1 MSGMT
6 GIVDYAHYD
15 DMKYAVFT
23 QMHSSLVQ
31 RLSLE
36 KVIEVS
42 TTHINSFLS
51 SFLKQNH
58 NPQVEVLFELIK
70 GLIKDLDGTAADEL
84 DEEDFNK
91 EQNSVAQLI
100 HVLYNDDPEE
110 LLKLIRQL
118 QGQDGDVA
126 GEEVLATPK
135 KIFQILNEFL
145 YKSRL
150 YSIHDI
156 CIKAASKA
164 LAVSQAKA
172 SLKNEEHIR
181 SNLARSR
188 SQKRSRHGSLEM
200 CTKSHFLDFA
210 KTLSQFDFSSLS
222 PRFSFLLVLF
232 SLEMVNYTRTNTH
245 RFSSL
250 D

>member
-1 MSGMT
+1 
-6 GIVDYAHYD
+6 
-15 DMKYAVFT
+15 MKYADVNHNL

-36 KVIEVS
+36 KVIEF
-42 TTHINSFLS
+42 I
-51 SFLKQNH
+51 H
-58 NPQVEVLFELIK
+58 NIAMPILNNVKVEVLFELIK

-135 KIFQILNEFL
+135 KIFQILNEL
-145 YKSRL
+145 P
-150 YSIHDI
+150 
-156 CIKAASKA
+156 KA
-164 LAVSQAKA
+164 L
-172 SLKNEEHIR
+172 
-181 SNLARSR
+181 
-188 SQKRSRHGSLEM
+188 GSLP
-200 CTKSHFLDFA
+200 K
-210 KTLSQFDFSSLS
+210 
-222 PRFSFLLVLF
+222 RRLL
-232 SLEMVNYTRTNTH
+232 
-245 RFSSL
+245 
-250 D
+250 